1 MQGASNPATP
11 PGPPKGPTALI
22 VRCLADVQGGTDP
35 ADIRRGVAALLDR
48 PIESAFVTEF
58 TAAAEAQSVRLDLLW
73 LAEARIATGPRPPM
87 AALAIPGAGNT
98 AMLFVTGG
106 EMPIMGQS
114 DGCGRISVGTEPSW
128 LIEHRADVMLA
139 AAMDIRDNK
148 IEACRGV
155 KMLQAL
161 VDPAQTAVALSY
173 IQAGFTKLARLGYY
187 RREVPRK
194 KGSAINWPPGVRI
207 VSLDRLADG
216 EAQLARAL
224 ETSYIDTQDCPAL
237 CGLREAADVLES
249 HKSVGMYDP
258 ALWWVVFTGDAPVGC
273 ILLSVCDDIGSVEL
287 VYLGLGPQAR
297 GKGLGRGL
305 LQHGLNELAERNA
318 RTLACAVDMAN
329 DPALKLYEGQGFKR
343 FASRDA
349 FILPLS
355 KPH

>member
-1 MQGASNPATP
+1 
-11 PGPPKGPTALI
+11 L
-22 VRCLADVQGGTDP
+22 RCLADVQGGTDP
-35 ADIRRGVAALLDR
+35 ADIRRAVAALLDR

-114 DGCGRISVGTEPSW
+114 DGCGRISVGAEPSW

-194 KGSAINWPPGVRI
+194 RGSAINWPPGVRI

-216 EAQLARAL
+216 EAQLTRAL
-224 ETSYIDTQDCPAL
+224 ETSYINTQDCPAL
-237 CGLREAADVLES
+237 CGLRAAADVLES
-249 HKSVGMYDP
+249 HKSVGVFDP
-258 ALWWVVFTGDAPVGC
+258 ALWWVVFAGEAPVGC

-318 RTLACAVDMAN
+318 HTMACAVDMAN
-329 DPALKLYEGQGFKR
+329 APALKLYEGQGFNR

-349 FILPLS
+349 FILPLI
-355 KPH
+355 KPQS